1 VTNVVWTAVAS
12 GRTATATEKVDVR
25 ATLYGTN
32 GVTLG
37 DRSVAQKPPAGTLG
51 ALVNGGAVQT
61 MLGVS
66 ARSGDIIS
74 KGPVSLSSNAFV
86 GGSVKSGGAV
96 TRQAGATVQ
105 GTISQNVA
113 NLAVPAAPAFETVT
127 FPGGAIVSVV
137 KNQTTSINPGGFSS
151 VTVNGG
157 GTLQLKTGRYLMN
170 SFDVESGAKVVLNS
184 SAGPV
189 EIFVKTTI
197 IYRGQFSDVT
207 GKPENLRI
215 TFLGTSAA
223 FLEASFL
230 GRFSAPNAAVTLGG
244 ATNQTFQGLFFGKS
258 IAARADVKV
267 GCQATLSE
275 GAALAERKNTAGA
288 GCACTTSPGMG
299 ESGGRGLGATGLGV
313 LALAALAGRRRRRA
327 RRSGE

>member
-1 VTNVVWTAVAS
+1 
-12 GRTATATEKVDVR
+12 
-25 ATLYGTN
+25 
-32 GVTLG
+32 
-37 DRSVAQKPPAGTLG
+37 
-51 ALVNGGAVQT
+51 
-61 MLGVS
+61 
-66 ARSGDIIS
+66 
-74 KGPVSLSSNAFV
+74 
-86 GGSVKSGGAV
+86 
-96 TRQAGATVQ
+96 
-105 GTISQNVA
+105 
-113 NLAVPAAPAFETVT
+113 
-127 FPGGAIVSVV
+127 
-137 KNQTTSINPGGFSS
+137 
-151 VTVNGG
+151 
-157 GTLQLKTGRYLMN
+157 MN

-299 ESGGRGLGATGLGV
+299 EGGGRGLGATGLGV